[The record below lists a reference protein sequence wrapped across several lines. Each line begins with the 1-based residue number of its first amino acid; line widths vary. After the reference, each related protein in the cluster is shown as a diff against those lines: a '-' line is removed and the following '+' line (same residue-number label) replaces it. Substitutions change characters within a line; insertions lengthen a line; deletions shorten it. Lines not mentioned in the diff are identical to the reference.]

1 MHFRSWTIAA
11 GTAIVAGSAVSVAAS
26 EARKVRCQVTYA
38 ARDLQLRLLQQ
49 TLADDE
55 LRTEIFPGV
64 SRVHVGINGWV
75 MYHQLMLRS
84 GAESW
89 ERFELMPASCWV
101 RRRDRL
107 TGKRPGRASS
117 TPRPAALTSGSCA
130 LCRPQPNVGPT
141 PAWLTLASRRSGR
154 ASHRHRRL
162 PHARTPRI
170 THLYPA
176 SPRRST
182 PPNLESQQGLPS

>member
-1 MHFRSWTIAA
+1 MVDQQNIQGSSKGVRVHFRSWTIAA

-89 ERFELMPASCWV
+89 ERFEANAREL
-101 RRRDRL
+101 L
-107 TGKRPGRASS
+107 G
-117 TPRPAALTSGSCA
+117 
-130 LCRPQPNVGPT
+130 T
-141 PAWLTLASRRSGR
+141 PAGQAYWEAARPRFQHAKTSRFDQRFVRTLQAAAECGSHASM
-154 ASHRHRRL
+154 A
-162 PHARTPRI
+162 HARK
-170 THLYPA
+170 
-176 SPRRST
+176 
-182 PPNLESQQGLPS
+182 